1 MEGPVE
7 FIEGIATGTK
17 YLLGSVVGGA
27 AGALSK
33 VSGAASKGLA
43 TLTLDEDYQN
53 ARIQRKE
60 LQAQTTSD
68 IVASGKNVV
77 KVTCRFYF
85 YRFLIC
91 FNCIGCCV
99 RC

>member
-7 FIEGIATGTK
+7 FLEGIATGTK

-33 VSGAASKGLA
+33 VTETASKGLA
-43 TLTLDEDYQN
+43 TLTLDKDYQN

-60 LQAQTTSD
+60 IQSQTSSE
-68 IVASGKNVV
+68 IASTGKNAI
-77 KVTCRFYF
+77 KVFIVF
-85 YRFLIC
+85 FLK
-91 FNCIGCCV
+91 
-99 RC
+99 